1 MRRLLGP
8 ALLLLVWIDLWGELS
23 VANVVSG
30 LAVVGLAVAID
41 ARLRGPRRH
50 RIRFVGIVL
59 LVVDLL
65 RRLVVSSLQLVRT
78 ILVPTES
85 RLRSGVVSVPLSTDS
100 ELVATVVA
108 DLISLTP
115 GTLTLD
121 ARPSPPR
128 LVVHVLG
135 LDDPSEVRDEVA
147 ALERKVLRA
156 VQPLPVRPGEGVQ
169 P

>member
-8 ALLLLVWIDLWGELS
+8 VLLLLVWIGLWGELS
-23 VANVVSG
+23 VANVASG
-30 LAVVGLAVAID
+30 LAVVGLTVAMD
-41 ARLRGPRRH
+41 TRLRGPRRH
-50 RIRFVGIVL
+50 RIRFLGILL
-59 LVVDLL
+59 LVVDLI
-65 RRLVVSSLQLVRT
+65 RRLVISSLQLVRT
-78 ILVPTES
+78 ILVPDDS
-85 RLRSGVVSVPLSTDS
+85 RLRSGVVSVSLSTDS

-135 LDDPSEVRDEVA
+135 LDDPSAVREEVG
-147 ALERKVLRA
+147 ALERRVLRA
-156 VQPLPVRPGEGVQ
+156 VQPLPARPGEGVRT
-169 P
+169 